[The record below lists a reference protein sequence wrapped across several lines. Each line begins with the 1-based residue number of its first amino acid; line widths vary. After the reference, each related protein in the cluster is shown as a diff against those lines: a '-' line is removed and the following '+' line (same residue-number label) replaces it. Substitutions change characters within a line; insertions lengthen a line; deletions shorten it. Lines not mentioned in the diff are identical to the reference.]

1 MNRKA
6 SSFLIL
12 LLSVFTSLSVHAF
25 CVQTFNAYGAFYAA
39 DIAQRTRE
47 TAEQLKADA
56 CSAIFLQEV
65 FNRNRM
71 NMYQQFSAELAST
84 HENVPTG
91 LTTSSGL
98 QSLIKGE
105 VLETKFYRFQ
115 VQTLVGIRKGFSVT
129 RVRLKD
135 LSSEVVL
142 VNVHLH
148 HSSTDSRM
156 SQLAELVEWRHKN
169 PDLPLILAG
178 DLNSNPD
185 SIEYD
190 FLVTALNLVDLGRQ
204 AIGGTYPAGY
214 CTYCKDNP
222 RSWDG
227 FLSSKGP
234 QDQTYD
240 YVFSAPDPKTGID
253 FRGVSS
259 QVNLKGRTGFTWSDH
274 YGVQVELKEVR
285 QKRRSNQEKLEQ
297 LSASLIQLKDLANRH
312 KDARYRR
319 NLKSL
324 LVVEDHIKQLEQ
336 KAGFFYN
343 YLMRL

>member
-1 MNRKA
+1 MNRHA
-6 SSFLIL
+6 SSYFVL
-12 LLSVFTSLSVHAF
+12 LLSLFTSLSVHAF
-25 CVQTFNAYGAFYAA
+25 CVQTFNAYGAFYAS

-47 TAEQLKADA
+47 TAEQLKADG
-56 CSAIFLQEV
+56 CSAILLQEV

-71 NMYQQFSAELAST
+71 NMYQQFSVGLTTT

-91 LTTSSGL
+91 LTTNSGL

-105 VLETKFYRFQ
+105 VLDTKFHRFQ

-135 LSSEVVL
+135 LSSEVLVL
-142 VNVHLH
+142 NVHLH

-169 PDLPLILAG
+169 PELPLIIAG
-178 DLNSNPD
+178 DLNSNPG

-190 FLVTALNLVDLGRQ
+190 FLVTTLSLVDLGRQ
-204 AIGGTYPAGY
+204 ALGGTYPSDY
-214 CTYCKDNP
+214 CTYCKENP

-227 FLSSKGP
+227 FLSSKGA

-240 YVFSAPDPKTGID
+240 YVFGAVDPKTGIG
-253 FRGVSS
+253 FSGVSTLI
-259 QVNLKGRTGFTWSDH
+259 NLKGHPGFTWSDH

-285 QKRRSNQEKLEQ
+285 QKRRSSQKKLEQ
-297 LSASLIQLKDLANRH
+297 LSESLIQLKDLANRLQ
-312 KDARYRR
+312 DDRYRR
-319 NLKSL
+319 NLRSISI
-324 LVVEDHIKQLEQ
+324 VEDHIKQLEQ
-336 KAGFFYN
+336 KVGFFYN